1 MNRLSLSS
9 PGSEK
14 KIGLLKKN
22 DAELVDLSVKMGLSL
37 SKDEMLMLQQYFKGA
52 GRDPTEVEIQAMAQA
67 WSEHC
72 CYKSSKLYLKK
83 YFSNLNS
90 EDTILAMQ
98 DDAGVVSF
106 DEDYAYVV
114 KMESHNHPSAIEPYG
129 GAATGVGGILRDVLC
144 MGAQPLALLDSLY
157 FGDLKSQN
165 KPGSG
170 LSDRFLANG
179 VVSGIRDYGNRVGI
193 PTVAGSVDFDPSY
206 SGMPLVNVGCIGIV
220 RKDRISRSRVSKEG
234 SNLVLAGGRTGR
246 DGIHGVTF
254 ASRVL
259 SDKDTESQQA
269 VQLGNPIIKEPLI
282 HAVLEANE
290 EEIIDGMKDLGGGG
304 LSSSVGEMCHAGGMS
319 ATVELDKVLLKAE
332 DMEPWEIWVSESQ
345 ERMLIAVSD
354 NNLKRISEIFAK
366 WDIEFSIIGK
376 VVKEPNLV
384 LTFKGEKVLDLS
396 LEFLTTGPMYA
407 RNYRLKKGDSRS
419 YPLPRELKDYGEF
432 LKKFLSDPQ
441 NSARFNIVRQYDH
454 TVRGNTVVKPFT
466 GFPNH
471 ETHSDA
477 TVIKPVEESFR
488 GLSITSGSR
497 PDMVS
502 VDPYIGTKA
511 TVAEAYR
518 NVLCTGAKP
527 HSLVD
532 SMNFGNPEEPEIM
545 GQFIEASKAISEFC
559 RYFSIPVVAGNVS
572 LYNQSG
578 GKNIKPT
585 PTIMITG
592 VLNDVRNAITSDF
605 KDTGNELFV
614 IGSTSG
620 DLSGSSYLKFLNIE
634 SESLEDV
641 DYEELKNTSAAFLE
655 AASRSLIRAA
665 HDISGGGLVQALLE
679 MSFGGVTGFNVDI
692 TDISDNRTACKLFS
706 EDGNRIIVEVTPE
719 NRDAFLK
726 YFEGLPVTYIGSIG
740 GERAVVKDTQMKV
753 LDEDIEILRGAWTG
767 GLDDFI

>member
-1 MNRLSLSS
+1 M
-9 PGSEK
+9 GK
-14 KIGLLKKN
+14 KIELLSKN
-22 DAELVDLSVKMGLSL
+22 DDDLVKLSTEMGLSL
-37 SKDEMLMLQQYFKGA
+37 SRDEMLMLRQYFEGA
-52 GRDPTEVEIQAMAQA
+52 GRDPTEVEVQAMAQA

-72 CYKSSKLYLKK
+72 CYKSSKFYLRK
-83 YFSNLNS
+83 YFSNLNT
-90 EDTILAMQ
+90 DYTILAMQ

-106 DEDYAYVV
+106 DDDYAYVV

-157 FGDLKSQN
+157 FGDMNDDSIQ
-165 KPGSG
+165 GSG
-170 LSDRFLANG
+170 PSNRFLVNG

-193 PTVAGSVDFDPSY
+193 PTVAGSVDFDSSY

-220 RKDRISRSRVSKEG
+220 RKNKISRSKVSREG
-234 SNLVLAGGRTGR
+234 ANLILAGGRTGR

-259 SDKDTESQQA
+259 SDKDQERQQA

-282 HAVLEANE
+282 HAVLEANDE
-290 EEIIDGMKDLGGGG
+290 GIIDGMKDLGGGG

-319 ATVELDKVLLKAE
+319 AVVELDKVLLKAE

-354 NNLKRISEIFAK
+354 INMKRIAEIFSK
-366 WDIEFSIIGK
+366 WDIEYSNIGK
-376 VVKEPNLV
+376 VVKAPNLIIN
-384 LTFKGEKVLDLS
+384 FKGMRVLDLS

-407 RNYRLKKGDSRS
+407 RNYRLKVRNSRS

-441 NSARFNIVRQYDH
+441 NCARFNIVRQYDH

-466 GFPNH
+466 GLPNF

-488 GLSITSGSR
+488 GLSVTSGSK
-497 PDMVS
+497 PGMVAI
-502 VDPYIGTKA
+502 DPYIGTKA

-518 NVLCTGAKP
+518 NILCTGAIP

-572 LYNQSG
+572 LYNQSLG
-578 GKNIKPT
+578 RNIKPT

-592 VLNDVRNAITSDF
+592 VIDDIREAITSDF
-605 KDTGNELFV
+605 KEEGSDIFV
-614 IGSTSG
+614 IGSTAG
-620 DLSGSSYLKFLNIE
+620 DLSGSSYLKFLDVR
-634 SESLEDV
+634 SDSLEDV
-641 DYEELKNTSAAFLE
+641 DYEELKNTSSAFLS
-655 AASRSLIRAA
+655 ATGKSLVRAA
-665 HDISGGGLVQALLE
+665 HDVSGGGLIQTLLE
-679 MSFGGVTGFNVDI
+679 MSFGSGTGFDVDL

-706 EDGNRIIVEVTPE
+706 EDGNRIVAEIAPE
-719 NRDAFLK
+719 NRDEFVRC
-726 YFEGLPVTYIGSIG
+726 FEGLPLTYIGKTG
-740 GERAVVKDTQMKV
+740 GKSALVKDTQMKI
-753 LDEDIEILRGAWTG
+753 LDMGIRELREAWAG
-767 GLDDFI
+767 GLDNYV